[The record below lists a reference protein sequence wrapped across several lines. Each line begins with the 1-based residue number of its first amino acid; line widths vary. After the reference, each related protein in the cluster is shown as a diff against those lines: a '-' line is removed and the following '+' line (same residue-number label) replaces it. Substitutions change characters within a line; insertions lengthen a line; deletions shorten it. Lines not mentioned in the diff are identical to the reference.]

1 MEWSHSTPNV
11 VLTIRVVGPNSEG
24 DKAMAQ
30 LYAKVGDISD
40 DAERSLPTDR
50 ANSDDVGFLKS
61 AAGRFIPLASLA
73 SPIIFNAM
81 IREICEVTT
90 IVFVG
95 RTGGAIAIGASTLG
109 NMMCNITG
117 G

>member
-1 MEWSHSTPNV
+1 
-11 VLTIRVVGPNSEG
+11 
-24 DKAMAQ
+24 MAQ
-30 LYAKVGDISD
+30 IYAEVGEISD
-40 DAERSLPTDR
+40 NTERAPPTMDR

-61 AAGRFIPLASLA
+61 AVGRIIPLASLA

-95 RTGGAIAIGASTLG
+95 RTGGAIAIGAATLG

-117 G
+117 R